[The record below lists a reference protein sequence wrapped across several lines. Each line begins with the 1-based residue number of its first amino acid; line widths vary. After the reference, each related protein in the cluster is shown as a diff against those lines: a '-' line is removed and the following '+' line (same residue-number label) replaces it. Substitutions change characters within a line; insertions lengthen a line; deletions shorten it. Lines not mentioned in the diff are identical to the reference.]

1 MNRIRKRDLIKI
13 LFRTFYIQGT
23 WNYERMLG
31 LGLCFCMIP
40 VARRICQD
48 ETELRNFLYR
58 HLDFFNAHP
67 YMASYALGALTRLE
81 EQAIFQKWDDKRPI
95 TIFKERICG
104 PLGAIGDALFWQF
117 VKPFSAIIG
126 VIMSLM
132 FGFIGVIIFLVIF
145 NIPHIYFRIDGI
157 FKGYFKGFD
166 IIRDLSI
173 SGTRKYFSRLNLIM
187 SIFLG
192 FLTVVAGY
200 WIYTE
205 GHGKTGVF
213 VYIPMVFLSAGLT
226 YGKKLSMIMNIAI
239 MISISILIGLML

>member
-13 LFRTFYIQGT
+13 LFRAFYIQGT

-31 LGLCFCMIP
+31 LGLCFCMLP
-40 VARRICQD
+40 VARRICRN
-48 ETELRNFLYR
+48 EKEVRNFLNR

-67 YMASYALGALTRLE
+67 YMASFALGALTRLE

-95 TIFKERICG
+95 TIFKERMCG

-117 VKPFSAIIG
+117 VKPVSAI
-126 VIMSLM
+126 
-132 FGFIGVIIFLVIF
+132 FGVIISLIFGYIGVVVFLVVY

-173 SGTRKYFSRLNLIM
+173 SGTRKYFSRLNSILT
-187 SIFLG
+187 IFLG
-192 FLTVVAGY
+192 ALTVIAGY
-200 WIYTE
+200 WIYAE
-205 GHGKTGVF
+205 GQGNKGVF
-213 VYIPMVFLSAGLT
+213 VYIPLLLLSIVLT
-226 YGKKLSMIMNIAI
+226 YGKKLSMTMNMVIVI
-239 MISISILIGLML
+239 GISVLIGLMI

>member
-1 MNRIRKRDLIKI
+1 
-13 LFRTFYIQGT
+13 
-23 WNYERMLG
+23 
-31 LGLCFCMIP
+31 MIP
-40 VARRICQD
+40 IARRICRDQD
-48 ETELRNFLYR
+48 ELKNFLNR

-67 YMASYALGALTRLE
+67 YMASYAVGALTRLE
-81 EQAIFQKWDDKRPI
+81 EQSIFQKWDDKRPI

-132 FGFIGVIIFLVIF
+132 FGFVGVIFFLVIF
-145 NIPHIYFRIDGI
+145 NIPHIYFRINGI

-173 SGTRKYFSRLNLIM
+173 SGTRKYFSRLNSIM

-192 FLTVVAGY
+192 ILTVIAGY
-200 WIYTE
+200 WIYIE
-205 GHGKTGVF
+205 GHGKTGIF
-213 VYIPMVFLSAGLT
+213 VYIPMFFLSAGLA
-226 YGKKLSMIMNIAI
+226 YGKKLSMIMIMVI
-239 MISISILIGLML
+239 MISISILIGLMIQQ